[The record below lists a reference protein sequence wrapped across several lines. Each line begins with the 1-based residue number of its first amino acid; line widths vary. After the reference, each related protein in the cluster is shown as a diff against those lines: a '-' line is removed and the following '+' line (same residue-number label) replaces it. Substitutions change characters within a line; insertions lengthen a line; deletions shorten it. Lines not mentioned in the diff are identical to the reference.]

1 MIRVAFKK
9 AAYMQK
15 ISSETDRFLK
25 ALRGQH
31 NNIYESLG
39 DAGVYGAMSNYTGDS
54 HLTRAMLSGAI
65 PNVLSG
71 AGVGAL
77 SSAYLLPMLG
87 AAVAPPNYYKAGA
100 IAGAGM
106 GLGLGAL
113 SAIAKYY
120 LGKTTAGMGQE

>member
-1 MIRVAFKK
+1 MIKHA
-9 AAYMQK
+9 
-15 ISSETDRFLK
+15 SETDKFLK

-31 NNIYESLG
+31 SGIYDSLG
-39 DAGVYGAMSNYTGDS
+39 DQGLYGAMSNYTGDS
-54 HLTRAMLSGAI
+54 HLTDAMLSGAL
-65 PNVLSG
+65 PNALTG

-87 AAVAPPNYYKAGA
+87 AMVAPPNYYKAGA
-100 IAGAGM
+100 LAGAGA

-120 LGKTTAGMGQE
+120 LGKGAANMGQEQ